1 MVYNILEPADLDESL
16 SHHHLQVMPMAGL
29 QGDHHDTSTVA

>member
-16 SHHHLQVMPMAGL
+16 SHHHLPVMPMAGL